1 MSEKL
6 KNRHEELK
14 GWTEA
19 KQMRGIWRIYALF
32 ISPDER
38 KSAIVSLE
46 DGSIIAIYDRGKKE
60 MEYAAPTLIKGLTR
74 LHRPTTCPLFLRD
87 LGALIAKGARC
98 DHCKVMYTSV
108 EDFIERNPRRGED
121 PDLFVDSFCW
131 DAYQEKRK
139 KEKAT

>member
-19 KQMRGIWRIYALF
+19 KQMRGIWRKYALF
-32 ISPDER
+32 ISPDES

-46 DGSIIAIYDRGKKE
+46 DDSIIAIYDRGKKE
-60 MEYAAPTLIKGLTR
+60 MEYAAPTLIKGLNL
-74 LHRPTTCPLFLRD
+74 LHMPKTCPFFRRD
-87 LGALIAKGARC
+87 LGALIAQGARC
-98 DHCKVMYTSV
+98 EHCKVMYTSV

-139 KEKAT
+139 KEKTT